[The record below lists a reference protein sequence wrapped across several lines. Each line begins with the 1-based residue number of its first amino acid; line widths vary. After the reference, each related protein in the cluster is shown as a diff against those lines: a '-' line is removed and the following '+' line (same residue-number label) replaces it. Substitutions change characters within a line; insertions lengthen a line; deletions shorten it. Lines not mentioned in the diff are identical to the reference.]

1 MNATLPL
8 ETIYD
13 MLSSLSVGNK
23 KWLAD
28 LLYADIRESQDARTK
43 EQLALD
49 MEMSLLEAKAFM
61 EGQKTLKTA
70 DALIDEL
77 PNNNSSVAGQRNL
90 SL

>member
-1 MNATLPL
+1 MNVTLPL

-28 LLYADIRESQDARTK
+28 HLYADIRESQDARTK

-49 MEMSLLEAKAFM
+49 METSLLEAKAFK

-77 PNNNSSVAGQRNL
+77 
-90 SL
+90 

>member
-1 MNATLPL
+1 MPL

-28 LLYADIRESQDARTK
+28 HLYADIRESQDARTK

-49 MEMSLLEAKAFM
+49 MEASLLEAKAFK

-77 PNNNSSVAGQRNL
+77 
-90 SL
+90 